1 VKNIK
6 TLFAMNK
13 SIKNNFSSKTM
24 VLALMILSIATLTFC
39 TTFSSGEKA
48 SRKKSEETLVFS
60 TQVNPAGMPLEIFFE
75 KGKAFNH
82 PLMAIWVED
91 LDGNYLQTLY
101 VAQSIA
107 KGYYR
112 HGDSSSGRWMPGPM
126 RRPAALPYWGHKR
139 GVQAED
145 GLYMPSQAQPMEDA
159 ITGATPK
166 TNFML
171 KTQTPK
177 ADARRFNVLFEI
189 NQSWDWNH
197 YWHNNKFPDDEEYK
211 TSAQPALV
219 YKATIDLDSGNEI
232 FEMKAIGHS
241 HWSGAN
247 GELSEDISTI
257 TTALN
262 IAKSISLRIL

>member
-1 VKNIK
+1 
-6 TLFAMNK
+6 
-13 SIKNNFSSKTM
+13 
-24 VLALMILSIATLTFC
+24 
-39 TTFSSGEKA
+39 
-48 SRKKSEETLVFS
+48 
-60 TQVNPAGMPLEIFFE
+60 
-75 KGKAFNH
+75 
-82 PLMAIWVED
+82 
-91 LDGNYLQTLY
+91 
-101 VAQSIA
+101 
-107 KGYYR
+107 
-112 HGDSSSGRWMPGPM
+112 M

-166 TNFML
+166 TNFTL

-241 HWSGAN
+241 HWSGAT
-247 GELSEDISTI
+247 GELFTDTSTL
-257 TTALN
+257 TTALE
-262 IAKSISLRIL
+262 IAKSIVVRIP